1 MFEIACLI
9 DLENWMIIIL
19 KIHTR
24 NIALVRCSTL
34 FKTDAVIAIT
44 VKEMTVSFISR
55 RKLVIDIFR
64 KWFQVHYNNIYK
76 VRL

>member
-1 MFEIACLI
+1 
-9 DLENWMIIIL
+9 MIIIL

-44 VKEMTVSFISR
+44 VREMTVSFVSR
-55 RKLVIDIFR
+55 RKLVIYIFR
-64 KWFQVHYNNIYK
+64 KLFQVHYNNIYK

>member
-1 MFEIACLI
+1 
-9 DLENWMIIIL
+9 MIIIL

-44 VKEMTVSFISR
+44 VREMTVSFISR
-55 RKLVIDIFR
+55 RKLVIYIFR
-64 KWFQVHYNNIYK
+64 K
-76 VRL
+76 